1 MTNQFTIEKYID
13 VAKSIKESDSKLLT
27 KLPSFVVRLIS
38 KIVKEKQI
46 NELLN
51 KYSDDIGGD
60 FLENILKELN
70 ITLKIEGLENLPKNE
85 KCFFASNHPFGII
98 DGLILTSIIYH
109 RYGHLKAIANDAF
122 DYIPH
127 LKPFIISVNVYGK
140 SSKEHITALEKTY
153 QSNIPITH
161 FPAGAVSRITAG
173 KIQDDVWKKS
183 FIKKA
188 KQHKRDIVPFY
199 IHGKNSNLFYSIY
212 RIRKWFGISQNIELV
227 LLPGEMFKKRNKIIK
242 INIGKPIPHNSLD
255 KTASDSEWA
264 QKVRNQ
270 VYQLGKKYDWY
281 KI

>member
-85 KCFFASNHPFGII
+85 KCFFVSNHPFGII
-98 DGLILTSIIYH
+98 DGLILTSIVNDK
-109 RYGHLKAIANDAF
+109 YGHLKAIANDAF

-264 QKVRNQ
+264 QKIRNQ
-270 VYQLGKKYDWY
+270 VYQLGKK
-281 KI
+281 I

>member
-85 KCFFASNHPFGII
+85 KCFFVSNHPFGII
-98 DGLILTSIIYH
+98 DGLILTSIVNDK
-109 RYGHLKAIANDAF
+109 YGHLKAIANDAF

-199 IHGKNSNLFYSIY
+199 IYGKNSNLFYSVY

-264 QKVRNQ
+264 QKIRNQ
-270 VYQLGKKYDWY
+270 VYQLGKK
-281 KI
+281 I

>member
-1 MTNQFTIEKYID
+1 MTNQFTKEKYID

-70 ITLKIEGLENLPKNE
+70 ITLKIEGLENLPINE
-85 KCFFASNHPFGII
+85 KCFFVSNHPFGII
-98 DGLILTSIIYH
+98 DGLTLTSIVNH
-109 RYGHLKAIANDAF
+109 KYGHLKAIANDAF

-199 IHGKNSNLFYSIY
+199 IHGKNSNLFYSVY

-264 QKVRNQ
+264 QKIRNQ
-270 VYQLGKKYDWY
+270 VYQLGKK
-281 KI
+281 I

>member
-85 KCFFASNHPFGII
+85 KCFFVSNHPFGII
-98 DGLILTSIIYH
+98 DGLILTSIVNDK
-109 RYGHLKAIANDAF
+109 YGHLKAIANDAF

-161 FPAGAVSRITAG
+161 FPAGAVSRMTAG

-199 IHGKNSNLFYSIY
+199 IYGKNSNLFYSVY

-242 INIGKPIPHNSLD
+242 INIGNPIAHNSLD
-255 KTASDSEWA
+255 KKASDSEWA
-264 QKVRNQ
+264 QKIRNQ
-270 VYQLGKKYDWY
+270 VYQLGKK
-281 KI
+281 I

>member
-1 MTNQFTIEKYID
+1 MTNQFTKEKYID
-13 VAKSIKESDSKLLT
+13 VAKSIKESDSKLLA

-70 ITLKIEGLENLPKNE
+70 ITLKIEGLENLPINE
-85 KCFFASNHPFGII
+85 KCFFVSNHPFGII
-98 DGLILTSIIYH
+98 DGLTLTSIVNH
-109 RYGHLKAIANDAF
+109 KYGHLKAIANDAF

-183 FIKKA
+183 FVKKA

-199 IHGKNSNLFYSIY
+199 IHGKNSNLFYSVY

-264 QKVRNQ
+264 QKIRNQ
-270 VYQLGKKYDWY
+270 VYQLGKK
-281 KI
+281 I

>member
-60 FLENILKELN
+60 FLESVLKELN

-85 KCFFASNHPFGII
+85 KCFFVSNHPFGII
-98 DGLILTSIIYH
+98 DGLILTSIVNQK
-109 RYGHLKAIANDAF
+109 YGHLKAIANDAF

-140 SSKEHITALEKTY
+140 SSKKHIIALEKTY

-173 KIQDDVWKKS
+173 KIQDGIWKKS

-199 IHGKNSNLFYSIY
+199 IHGKNSNLFYSVY

-242 INIGKPIPHNSLD
+242 INIGNPIAHNSLD
-255 KTASDSEWA
+255 KRASDSEWA
-264 QKVRNQ
+264 QKIRNQ
-270 VYQLGKKYDWY
+270 LYQLGKK
-281 KI
+281 I

>member
-1 MTNQFTIEKYID
+1 MTNQFTKKKYID

-60 FLENILKELN
+60 FLESVLKELN
-70 ITLKIEGLENLPKNE
+70 ITLKIEGLENLPKSE
-85 KCFFASNHPFGII
+85 KCFFVSNHPFGII
-98 DGLILTSIIYH
+98 DGLILTSIVNH
-109 RYGHLKAIANDAF
+109 KYGHLKAIANDAF
-122 DYIPH
+122 DFIPH
-127 LKPFIISVNVYGK
+127 LKPFIISVNVYRQ
-140 SSKEHITALEKTY
+140 SSKEHITALENTY
-153 QSNIPITH
+153 QSNMPITH

-199 IHGKNSNLFYSIY
+199 IHGKNSNLFYSVY

-242 INIGKPIPHNSLD
+242 INIGNPIAHNSLD
-255 KTASDSEWA
+255 KRASDSEWA
-264 QKVRNQ
+264 QKIRNQ
-270 VYQLGKKYDWY
+270 LYQLGKK
-281 KI
+281 I